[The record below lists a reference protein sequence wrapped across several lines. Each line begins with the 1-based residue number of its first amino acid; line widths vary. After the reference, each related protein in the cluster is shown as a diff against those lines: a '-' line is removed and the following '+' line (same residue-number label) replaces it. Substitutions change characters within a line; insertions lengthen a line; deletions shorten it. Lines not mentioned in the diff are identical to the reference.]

1 MSQDADSAATDGLLS
16 ASRDG
21 AILRLTLDRPS
32 RRNSLNRK
40 MIEEFVA
47 TLTEAATDDSLRAI
61 HIPVRATT
69 SAPAPTGLPPTA
81 AATSGPA
88 RATSFGAYPTPRTG

>member
-1 MSQDADSAATDGLLS
+1 VSQDADSTATDGSLT
-16 ASRDG
+16 AG
-21 AILRLTLDRPS
+21 HGGGILRLTLDRPS

-47 TLTEAATDDSLRAI
+47 
-61 HIPVRATT
+61 
-69 SAPAPTGLPPTA
+69 

-88 RATSFGAYPTPRTG
+88 PATSFGAHPTPRTA